1 MTGVAVNVTWV
12 PVQTGFMEAE
22 MVTLAGKGFIT
33 VIVTG
38 FDMTGFEI
46 GQGMLEVT
54 WHFTTSPVMVGV
66 YE

>member
-1 MTGVAVNVTWV
+1 
-12 PVQTGFMEAE
+12 MEAE

-54 WHFTTSPVMVGV
+54 WHFTTSPVMVGL